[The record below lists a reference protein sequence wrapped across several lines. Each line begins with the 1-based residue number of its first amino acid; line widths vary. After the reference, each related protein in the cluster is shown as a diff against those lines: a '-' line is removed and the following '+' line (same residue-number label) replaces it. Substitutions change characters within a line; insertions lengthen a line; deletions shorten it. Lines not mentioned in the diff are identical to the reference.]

1 MIKRYAMVGVSNR
14 AQGMFMDSIREQYAN
29 VAELVAMLDSD
40 TARMRRY
47 NDSRKTEIPAY
58 LPDEFDKMVDEA
70 KPDVI
75 IIATRDA
82 SHHTYVIKALKR
94 NLEVIC
100 EKPLTTDE
108 KKCREIIQA
117 ENASSAKARV
127 TFNLRYVPHVSKI
140 REIVE
145 TGKIGRVIS
154 VDLNW
159 YLDTYHG
166 WSYFNRWNRLR
177 EESGGLSITKACHH
191 FDMVRWIIRQNAEEV
206 FSYGKLNFYGPEG
219 VHNPLK
225 NKSDAKGRTCPTCD
239 IRSKCKYYMRW
250 FRNEFRNGDGTAKID
265 DHIDTA
271 QSYTDYSP
279 RMCAFD
285 SEINIE
291 DTYSTVMRFDGGAF
305 LNYSL
310 NASTP
315 YEGYRLAVNGTEGRV
330 ECKELHAPLRL
341 PFPANKIEPVITYI
355 PMFGG
360 REQIDAINLGGGHG
374 GGDPL
379 IKDELFIGEDVL
391 APVNRQAGLTDGVE
405 SVMMGIAVHQS
416 ATSGERVSV
425 SEMRK
430 RIFTVT

>member
-1 MIKRYAMVGVSNR
+1 MRKRYAIAGVSNR

-40 TARMRRY
+40 VARMSRY

-58 LPDEFDKMVDEA
+58 LPEEFGKMVDET

-75 IIATRDA
+75 IVATRDA
-82 SHHTYVIKALKR
+82 SHHIYVIKALKR
-94 NLEVIC
+94 NIEVIC

-108 KKCREIIQA
+108 EKCREIIQA
-117 ENASSAKARV
+117 ENESTAKARV
-127 TFNLRYVPHVSKI
+127 TFNVRYVPHVTKI

-145 TGKIGRVIS
+145 SGKLGRVIS

-191 FDMVRWIIRQNAEEV
+191 FDMVRWLIGQNAEEV

-219 VHNPLK
+219 AHNPLS

-239 IRSKCKYYMRW
+239 VRSKCKYYMRW
-250 FRNEFRNGDGTAKID
+250 FRDEYRNRGGAAKID

-271 QSYTDYSP
+271 QSYTGYIP

-285 SEINIE
+285 PEINIE
-291 DTYSTVMRFDGGAF
+291 DTYAAVMRFDGGAF

-310 NASTP
+310 NASNP
-315 YEGYRLAVNGTEGRV
+315 YEGYRLAINGTEGRV
-330 ECKELHAPLRL
+330 ECKELHAPPRL
-341 PFPANKIEPVITYI
+341 PFPANDIEPVITYI

-360 REQIDAINLGGGHG
+360 REKIDTINPGGGHG

-379 IKDELFIGEDVL
+379 IKDELFIGADEL
-391 APVNRQAGLTDGVE
+391 ATTNRQAGLSDGVE

-425 SEMRK
+425 SQMRK
-430 RIFTVT
+430 RIFAVT